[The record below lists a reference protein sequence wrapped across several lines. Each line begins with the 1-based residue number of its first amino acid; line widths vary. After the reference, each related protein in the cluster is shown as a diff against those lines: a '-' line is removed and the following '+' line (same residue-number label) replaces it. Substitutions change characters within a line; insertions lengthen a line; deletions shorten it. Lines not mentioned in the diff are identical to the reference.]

1 MSDGTPHQGLDRRTK
16 DWTAHLDDER
26 SVGMYPQGW
35 VLMTAAAC
43 VCELFPYMCDPV
55 FRHWM

>member
-1 MSDGTPHQGLDRRTK
+1 MSDGTPRQGL

-55 FRHWM
+55 FRH